1 VILAINRGSSSI
13 KFAVYPDSMDRQAL
27 SGKLERIGLPDGV
40 FRAWDGAH
48 APLIDER
55 PALRDH
61 EAALK
66 TLLDWLRGRDLDLH
80 AVGHRVVHGGTQYA
94 SPRLVTPEVVAALKR
109 LIPLAPEHLP
119 QEIAAIEAITRLN
132 PKVPQVT
139 CFDTAFHRTMPR
151 VAQLYGLPR
160 ELADEGILRYGFHGL
175 SYEYIAGELPRG
187 RVIAAHLGNGASL
200 AAIRDGVSVDTSMG
214 FTPTG
219 GIPMGTRSGDLDP
232 TVVLYLIR
240 EKKVPPALVGALV
253 NEHAGL
259 LGLSGLTS
267 DMRDLLAKEKENQ
280 AAAEAV
286 AVFCYQARKYIGA
299 FAAALDGVDTLVFA
313 GGIGES
319 AAPIR
324 ERICAGLSYLGV
336 RLDPAANAEN
346 AAVIS
351 AAASKVS
358 VRVVRTNEELIVA
371 RHARSVVSGGRL
383 PESSER

>member
-1 VILAINRGSSSI
+1 VVLAINRGSSSI
-13 KFAVYPDSMDRQAL
+13 KFAVYPDSLDRPVL
-27 SGKLERIGLPDGV
+27 SGKLERIGLADGA
-40 FRAWDGAH
+40 FRAWDGAQS
-48 APLIDER
+48 PVVDQRL
-55 PALRDH
+55 ALPDH

-66 TLLDWLRGRDLDLH
+66 TLLDWLRDRKLDLRV
-80 AVGHRVVHGGTQYA
+80 VGHRVVHGGTRYNK
-94 SPRLVTPEVVAALKR
+94 PCLVTPDVVATLKS

-119 QEIAAIEAITRLN
+119 QEIEAIEAITRLH
-132 PKVPQVT
+132 PGLPQVA

-151 VAQLYGLPR
+151 TAQLYGLPL
-160 ELADEGILRYGFHGL
+160 ELASEGILRYGFHGL
-175 SYEYIAGELPRG
+175 SYEYIAGETPRG

-259 LGLSGLTS
+259 LGLSGRSS
-267 DMRDLLAKEKENQ
+267 DMQDLLANEKSDP
-280 AAAEAV
+280 ASAEAV

-299 FAAALDGVDTLVFA
+299 LAAVLDGLDTLVFA
-313 GGIGES
+313 GGIGEN
-319 AAPIR
+319 AATIR
-324 ERICAGLSYLGV
+324 ERICAGLSYLGI
-336 RLDPAANAEN
+336 RLAPAANAVH

-351 AAASKVS
+351 APDSNVS
-358 VRVVRTNEELIVA
+358 VKVIKTNEEVIVA
-371 RHARSVVSGGRL
+371 RHARGIL
-383 PESSER
+383 A

>member
-13 KFAVYPDSMDRQAL
+13 KFAVYPESLDQPVL
-27 SGKLERIGLPDGV
+27 SGKLERIGTADGV
-40 FRAWDGAH
+40 FQSWDSARASLVDRR
-48 APLIDER
+48 L
-55 PALRDH
+55 ALQDH
-61 EAALK
+61 EIALK
-66 TLLDWLRGRDLDLH
+66 TLLDWLRGRDLALRV
-80 AVGHRVVHGGTQYA
+80 AGHRVVHGGMLYNR
-94 SPRLVTPEVVAALKR
+94 PRLVTPEIVTALKG

-119 QEIAAIEAITRLN
+119 QEIAAIEAMTRLN
-132 PKVPQVT
+132 PGLPQVA

-151 VAQLYGLPR
+151 TAQLYGLPR

-175 SYEYIAGELPRG
+175 SYEYIAGEAPHG

-240 EKKVPPALVGALV
+240 EKKVPPARVGAMV

-259 LGLSGLTS
+259 LGLSGIGS
-267 DMRDLLAKEKENQ
+267 DMRDLLSKENAYPAAKE
-280 AAAEAV
+280 AI

-299 FAAALDGVDTLVFA
+299 FAAALDGVDTLVFS
-313 GGIGES
+313 GGIGENAS
-319 AAPIR
+319 PIR
-324 ERICAGLSYLGV
+324 ERICDGLSYLGIV
-336 RLDPAANAEN
+336 LDRAANARH

-351 AAASKVS
+351 APDSRVS
-358 VRVVRTNEELIVA
+358 VRVIRTNEELIVA
-371 RHARSVVSGGRL
+371 RHAISVIGQGG
-383 PESSER
+383 